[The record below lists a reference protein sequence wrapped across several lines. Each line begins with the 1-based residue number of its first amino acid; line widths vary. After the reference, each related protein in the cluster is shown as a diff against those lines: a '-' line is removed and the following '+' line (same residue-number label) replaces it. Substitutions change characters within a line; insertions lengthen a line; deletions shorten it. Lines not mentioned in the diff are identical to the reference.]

1 LEAQL
6 GEGFPAVRLRPN
18 NVEFF
23 KKGEGGVTYG
33 YIVGGVFDGDT
44 GLMISPNLST
54 GHLHADRVYGGEVRT
69 SSQETTGGDDAGIS
83 ATGYIRR
90 KANGS
95 SKRFKNSISYEL
107 TDDMNPEKLYDVS
120 IVRFKYNKDYLSEKN
135 DSRYDTPL
143 IGMIAEDMDAHYPQ
157 ACDYDEQGRPKGW
170 NEHYIIPAMLK
181 LIQDQHKEIEELKDA
196 AKKRDS
202 KIEEL
207 ETQVAEISE
216 LVKGLLQG

>member
-1 LEAQL
+1 LDEEHLKLIDASGTSKVSIDFDSNNY
-6 GEGFPAVRLRPN
+6 GEITAERGHFGKLQTLD
-18 NVEFF
+18 
-23 KKGEGGVTYG
+23 TYK
-33 YIVGGVFDGDT
+33 
-44 GLMISPNLST
+44 
-54 GHLHADRVYGGEVRT
+54 
-69 SSQETTGGDDAGIS
+69 SSGDDAVLTS
-83 ATGYIRR
+83 TGYIRR
-90 KANGS
+90 KASGS

-120 IVRFKYNKDYLSEKN
+120 IVRFKYNKDYLSDKK

-196 AKKRDS
+196 AVKRNS

-207 ETQVAEISE
+207 ETQVAEVSE
-216 LVKGLLQG
+216 LVKGLLQKEE